1 MPSSAIKSVNC
12 LERNSPALLLWS
24 VLTTRVGVS
33 RPSLSRAVK
42 PARNR
47 LMCDGA
53 SLLLRSKCTA
63 LNRVWSSTITRA

>member
-1 MPSSAIKSVNC
+1 MPSSARNSVNC
-12 LERNSPALLLWS
+12 LDRNSPALSLWS
-24 VLTTRVGVS
+24 VPTTCVGVS
-33 RPSLSRAVK
+33 RPSLSRAVN

-53 SLLLRSKCTA
+53 SLLLRSRCTA